1 MLFHDSLNGVARALR
16 CRHFYADGVTPS
28 TPGSFSAA
36 SQQQNRTIYDRTDG
50 FDPAFE
56 GDYYVITGRYQGAF
70 EDVDGT
76 TDIHA
81 TARLAIQLFGR
92 FNNQDWLAESPWRGG
107 LSRIACVHCF
117 RAEQSAFNGDS
128 IDDYD
133 QIANRL
139 FKQKRSARSAV
150 ILCGLREEK
159 VLRSPWVM
167 GGVVALG
174 HPRNSAEQYAVD
186 ASLPFLG
193 QRANSGTSVFNAGS
207 KALAGL
213 LTIDQ
218 YPNQEHA
225 VLVVPAGGAVKL
237 AIAYHVTQ
245 AKFFSVITAGY
256 ETLVASNATAFTPSP
271 GWSRG
276 SRSISVRFFSFATL
290 AEEISA
296 ELAARNDA
304 GVTGRANTFNLIL
317 GGVDNV
323 TPSAMVASESPFD
336 FGEKCV
342 RSFYSTSIQRLL
354 AGDASFEH
362 PNYAFLNCENVLG
375 LGAASARLETQERV
389 TNTEDRAYVA
399 PNESLVHDGLSYVE
413 LKSSRHRQPQQP
425 FDDEDVTFPIVTT
438 QGQDTFRFR
447 GKSITGTGLRFVPWS
462 SNTFASP
469 IQSYALP
476 TQSSVPSN
484 TLSQVP
490 QDFSVTRDGSTFGRV
505 EFSPPQNENG
515 TWFSRGAPGFTFES
529 RVDELGVGG
538 TPQGTV
544 SEVQDAGT
552 PSNSSRRFYDV
563 TATTLP
569 IQTPGDF
576 AAYAPNTS
584 FDEHSYI
591 AGALVAACPYSYS
604 FGNLAENAQPQSTF
618 GYTRGQFSDNHP
630 AAWPGSGTQRA
641 HAYIDGQRFGLEV
654 VFDVGA
660 RVFMPSLAGK
670 EFVCGRETVADN
682 ECQAGLFHS
691 LDAGESFSKTG
702 TLYFAGQRLLQ
713 TYSNINFV
721 PFPPQGPGAGF
732 INYTVSFNSTAW
744 TGKVEHACTFNTKT
758 VELFIKWSAAL
769 QSPGPYKVTP
779 PHEVNTAGLT
789 YGRAPSLVAP
799 AMWVKTEDVD
809 SVTPILVAEVWA
821 RAVGEVDVSSTYTF
835 PEIFG
840 TSGTYKH
847 KVIAAT
853 AQTFANNS
861 TPVSIDLEDAV
872 IGHVRTFDKD
882 ALVSPQAMDMRYL
895 GAFPFNRA
903 QTQRLL
909 DGETVTPTYWFLDDE
924 GTALESQ
931 PVTVPWHN
939 DTFGTYKLEFRLM
952 TE

>member
-16 CRHFYADGVTPS
+16 CRHFFAGGVTPS

-70 EDVDGT
+70 EEVSGT

-81 TARLAIQLFGR
+81 TARLAAQFFGR

-107 LSRIACVHCF
+107 LSRIACVHSF
-117 RAEQSAFNGDS
+117 RAEQSAFNNDS
-128 IDDYD
+128 SDDYEE
-133 QIANRL
+133 IANKL

-150 ILCGLREEK
+150 ILCALREEK

-174 HPRNSAEQYAVD
+174 HPRDSAEQYAVD

-193 QRANSGTSVFNAGS
+193 QRVNSGTSVFTAGS

-213 LTIDQ
+213 LTLDH
-218 YPNQEHA
+218 YPNHEHA

-245 AKFFSVITAGY
+245 EKFFSVITAGY
-256 ETLVASNATAFTPSP
+256 ETLFASNATAFTPSP
-271 GWSRG
+271 GWTRG

-304 GVTGRANTFNLIL
+304 GGTGLVNKFNLLL

-323 TPSAMVASESPFD
+323 TPSAMVASELPFD

-342 RSFYSTSIQRLL
+342 RSFYSTSIQRLIS
-354 AGDASFEH
+354 GDAAFEH

-375 LGAASARLETQERV
+375 LGAASARLGTQERV
-389 TNTEDRAYVA
+389 TNTEDRAYIA
-399 PNESLVHDGLSYVE
+399 PNESLVYDRLSYVE
-413 LKSSRHRQPQQP
+413 LKSSRHWMPQQP
-425 FDDEDVTFPIVTT
+425 FDDEDVTFPIVKTQDQDSFIFSGTT
-438 QGQDTFRFR
+438 
-447 GKSITGTGLRFVPWS
+447 ITGTGLRFVPWA
-462 SNTFASP
+462 SNTFTNP
-469 IQSYALP
+469 IQSYSP
-476 TQSSVPSN
+476 NN
-484 TLSQVP
+484 TLGQVP
-490 QDFSVTRDGSTFGRV
+490 QDFSTTRQGSTLGQVGFT
-505 EFSPPQNENG
+505 PPENESG
-515 TWFSRGAPGFTFES
+515 TWFSSTQNGGFPFPFDSSIFEIP
-529 RVDELGVGG
+529 LGGMPDGSVY
-538 TPQGTV
+538 
-544 SEVQDAGT
+544 EAQDAGT
-552 PSNSSRRFYDV
+552 PGNSSRRFYDL

-569 IQTPGDF
+569 TQNPSAF
-576 AAYAPNTS
+576 ATYAPNAS
-584 FDEHSYI
+584 FDEQSYMTGVVI
-591 AGALVAACPYSYS
+591 TACPSSYS
-604 FGNLAENAQPQSTF
+604 FGKLAENAQPQSSF
-618 GYTRGQFSDNHP
+618 GYTSNQLVDKHP
-630 AAWPGSGTQRA
+630 VAWPGGGAQRA
-641 HAYIDGQRFGLEV
+641 HIYIDGQRFAGEI
-654 VFDVGA
+654 VFSVGA

-670 EFVCGRETVADN
+670 EFVCANDTVAGYA
-682 ECQAGLFHS
+682 CQAGLFHY

-702 TLYFAGQRLLQ
+702 TRHFAGQKIVQ

-721 PFPPQGPGAGF
+721 PFSPTIGLNGS
-732 INYTVSFNSTAW
+732 INYTVSFNGTMW

-779 PHEVNTAGLT
+779 PHEVNAAGLT
-789 YGRAPSLVAP
+789 YGRSPSLVAP

-809 SVTPILVAEVWA
+809 AATPILVAEVWA

-835 PEIFG
+835 PEVFG

-861 TPVSIDLEDAV
+861 TPVSIDLDDAV
-872 IGHVRTFDKD
+872 IGHTRTFDKD

-931 PVTVPWHN
+931 PVAVPWHN
-939 DTFGTYKLEFRLM
+939 DTFGTYKLEFRLV

>member
-16 CRHFYADGVTPS
+16 CRHFYSDGVTPS
-28 TPGSFSAA
+28 TPGSFIAA

-70 EDVDGT
+70 DEVAGT

-81 TARLAIQLFGR
+81 TAKLATQFFGR

-107 LSRIACVHCF
+107 LSRIACVHSF
-117 RAEQSAFNGDS
+117 RASNLESIFDS
-128 IDDYD
+128 FSNYEE
-133 QIANRL
+133 IAGSNKL
-139 FKQKRSARSAV
+139 YKQKRSARSGI
-150 ILCGLREEK
+150 ILCALREGK
-159 VLRSPWVM
+159 VLRGPWVM
-167 GGVVALG
+167 AGEANLY
-174 HPRNSAEQYAVD
+174 HPPYSDEQYAINP
-186 ASLPFLG
+186 SLPFLG
-193 QRANSGTSVFNAGS
+193 QRVVGGT
-207 KALAGL
+207 KALAAL
-213 LTIDQ
+213 LTLDH
-218 YPNQEHA
+218 YPTQEHSIIA
-225 VLVVPAGGAVKL
+225 VPYGSGASKL
-237 AIAYHVTQ
+237 AVVYSKSQ
-245 AKFFSVITAGY
+245 NKYFSVITAGWDI
-256 ETLVASNATAFTPSP
+256 LVADNLNTPLPSP
-271 GWSRG
+271 GWTLG
-276 SRSISVRFFSFATL
+276 QRSISVEFFKFATL
-290 AEEISA
+290 AA
-296 ELAARNDA
+296 ELDESLAARNDA
-304 GVTGRANTFNLIL
+304 GATNAVDRFNLLL

-354 AGDASFEH
+354 PGDASFEH

-375 LGAASARLETQERV
+375 LGAASARLGIQERV
-389 TNTEDRAYVA
+389 TNTEDRAYIA

-413 LKSSRHRQPQQP
+413 LKSSRHWMPQQP

-438 QGQDTFRFR
+438 QDQDSFIFR
-447 GKSITGTGLRFVPWS
+447 GTAITGTGLKFVPWA
-462 SNTFASP
+462 SNTFTNP
-469 IQSYALP
+469 IQSYG
-476 TQSSVPSN
+476 SN
-484 TLSQVP
+484 SQLGVAA
-490 QDFSVTRDGSTFGRV
+490 QDFSSTYSASQFGGGGSVTPSDET
-505 EFSPPQNENG
+505 G
-515 TWFSRGAPGFTFES
+515 TWFSQVLFGAPFFHQDGIEVTQ
-529 RVDELGVGG
+529 VGAG
-538 TPQGTV
+538 RYV
-544 SEVQDAGT
+544 HEVQDIGT
-552 PSNSSRRFYDV
+552 PSASPRRFYDI
-563 TATTLP
+563 TSTGLP
-569 IQTPGDF
+569 SIIPVASTSYP
-576 AAYAPNTS
+576 PNGS
-584 FDEHSYI
+584 FDEQEYMT
-591 AGALVAACPYSYS
+591 GAIIAACPSNYS
-604 FGNLAENAQPQSTF
+604 FGKLEAGAQQQSSF
-618 GYTRGQFSDNHP
+618 GYSSSQFVDKHP
-630 AAWPGSGTQRA
+630 SAWPTGDNSRA
-641 HAYIDGQRFGLEV
+641 HIYIDGQRFATEL

-682 ECQAGLFHS
+682 VCQAGLFHC

-702 TLYFAGQRLLQ
+702 VLNFSGKRRTQ
-713 TYSNINFV
+713 TYSNTSLVPINNNWNF
-721 PFPPQGPGAGF
+721 
-732 INYTVSFNSTAW
+732 NYTVSFEGKTW

-779 PHEVNTAGLT
+779 PHEVNAAGLS
-789 YGRAPSLVAP
+789 YGRAPSRVAP

-809 SVTPILVAEVWA
+809 AVTPILVAEVWA
-821 RAVGEVDVSSTYTF
+821 RAVGEVDVSSAYTF

-853 AQTFANNS
+853 AQTFANSS

-872 IGHVRTFDKD
+872 VGHTRTFDKD

-939 DTFGTYKLEFRLM
+939 DTFGTYKLEFRLV
-952 TE
+952 TES